1 MKRCL
6 FLALCGLGLAGCSS
20 SAQKESIE
28 ATVAQGPATEV
39 AAPVASPAAAPIADS
54 SSADGVAAN
63 PSPHPEAADRLVVYR
78 GTLSL
83 TVDSFE
89 QASARIDQ
97 LLATHHAYLDSAH
110 ETRSAEEH
118 QQDMTIKVRPDQF
131 APLVTALGR
140 LGRINQKDIT
150 SSDVTADVLDGSAG
164 VQAAQAS
171 ATQLRQLLARTTDA
185 AQVRR
190 LHGQLSQ
197 AEQEASATQA
207 RLRST
212 REQAR
217 WAVLRLHLTQLL
229 PADEPTAPLPAFQP
243 RWQAAFNTGWA
254 AVLAVVVAFTHVWPL
269 LVLGVAGAVGMR
281 YWRLRH
287 PAPTE

>member
-28 ATVAQGPATEV
+28 APVAQAPVQEV
-39 AAPVASPAAAPIADS
+39 AAPIASPPATPVAVPS
-54 SSADGVAAN
+54 SSADAAAN
-63 PSPHPEAADRLVVYR
+63 PSPHQEAADRLVVYR

-89 QASARIDQ
+89 QASAHIDQ
-97 LLATHHAYLDSAH
+97 LLAAHHAYLDSAH

-140 LGRINQKDIT
+140 LGRISQKDIT

-171 ATQLRQLLARTTDA
+171 ASQLRQLLGRTTDA
-185 AQVRR
+185 TQVRR
-190 LHGQLSQ
+190 LHSQLTQ

-207 RLRST
+207 RLQT
-212 REQAR
+212 AREQAR

-229 PADEPTAPLPAFQP
+229 PADEPATPLPAFQP

-254 AVLAVVVAFTHVWPL
+254 AVLAIVVALTHVWPL
-269 LVLGVAGAVGMR
+269 WVLAAAGAVGVH